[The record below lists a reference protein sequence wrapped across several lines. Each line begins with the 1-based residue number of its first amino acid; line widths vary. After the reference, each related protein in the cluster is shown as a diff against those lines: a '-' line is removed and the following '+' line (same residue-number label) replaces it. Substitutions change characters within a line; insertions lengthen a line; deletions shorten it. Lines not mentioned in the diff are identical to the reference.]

1 MKSVHRVRYVALD
14 MDGVLKIG
22 DTPVPGADETVKEL
36 ISRGYKLMIVT
47 NECRWTPDQLSEK
60 LQFIGLPICA
70 ALPIYTAGMAAKDY
84 MLQRSLR
91 VTKRNIFGA
100 TGLHE
105 VLNNVVTTCDDDSN
119 VIVIGTHGTE
129 DAIPAINTKT
139 ATKIIVTCSDLLD
152 PSTTTLKMPL
162 QILAEQPEQHEPL
175 ITKIISVGKPHLTV
189 IDAIIR
195 HFNVDQRSE
204 VLFIGDTL
212 YTDILLARRAGF
224 QSALVLTGNTS
235 VADMLKAPDDQQ
247 PHMVLSSVNDV
258 LFMLKRPSL

>member
-22 DTPVPGADETVKEL
+22 DTPVLGADETVKEL
-36 ISRGYKLMIVT
+36 ILRGYKLMIVT

-60 LQFIGLPICA
+60 LRFMGLPICA
-70 ALPIYTAGMAAKDY
+70 ALPIYTAGMAARDY
-84 MLQRSLR
+84 MLQLSLQ
-91 VTKRNIFGA
+91 VPKRNIFGA
-100 TGLHE
+100 NGLRE
-105 VLNNVVTTCDDDSN
+105 VLEGVMTISDTS

-129 DAIPAINTKT
+129 DAIPTINMKT

-162 QILAEQPEQHEPL
+162 QVLAEQPEQPNGT
-175 ITKIISVGKPHLTV
+175 TKIVSVGKPHSTV
-189 IDAIIR
+189 IDAIIK
-195 HFNVDQRSE
+195 HFNVDQRSD

-224 QSALVLTGNTS
+224 QSALVLTGNTN
-235 VADMLKAPDDQQ
+235 VAAMLKAPEDQR
-247 PHMVLSSVNDV
+247 PDVVLSSVNDV
-258 LFMLKRPSL
+258 LLKLPSL